1 MISLHR
7 TYLDKVTTDSR
18 SALDIPMSAEREN
31 CENDMVTKVLQSHKT
46 SESGVSCSYGNKTS
60 SPQDMERSSETNDL
74 SGCSDVTDTSNSM
87 ENDATAHLVV
97 MKQQNFES
105 RHFTNVA
112 QNWISSNNAYTQKEL
127 PGDALVTVP
136 QSDERVYGDHS
147 YSKDASVDEDLDNT
161 IAVGFA
167 ENVMEACELSCV
179 SCEGIQ
185 AESNVRREQVTVG
198 YWTET
203 GTALCDAL
211 QPQHTDNGST
221 YSLIF
226 NIDDPLS

>member
-1 MISLHR
+1 M
-7 TYLDKVTTDSR
+7 
-18 SALDIPMSAEREN
+18 
-31 CENDMVTKVLQSHKT
+31 
-46 SESGVSCSYGNKTS
+46 
-60 SPQDMERSSETNDL
+60 
-74 SGCSDVTDTSNSM
+74 
-87 ENDATAHLVV
+87 
-97 MKQQNFES
+97 
-105 RHFTNVA
+105 
-112 QNWISSNNAYTQKEL
+112 
-127 PGDALVTVP
+127 VTVP

-167 ENVMEACELSCV
+167 ENVMEACVLELEQQGFPTHNGLMMSCV
-179 SCEGIQ
+179 PCEGIQ

-221 YSLIF
+221 YSLTF
-226 NIDDPLS
+226 DIDDPLS